1 MSSTKVTVIKRCEK
15 ADLSAINLI
24 ALDKTHKHLKI
35 KKPVVFFFIDDT
47 QILEINQ
54 NSLGHDTYT
63 DTITFDYEEDT
74 DIEQN
79 EVVVSWERLEEN
91 AITFKTSFTEE
102 VHRVCIHS
110 LLHLAGQKDKTKD
123 EKEKMRSL
131 EDKFLSLYCST

>member
-1 MSSTKVTVIKRCEK
+1 MSSIKVTVIKGCEK
-15 ADLSAINLI
+15 ADLSAINLM

-47 QILEINQ
+47 QMLEINQ
-54 NSLGHDTYT
+54 NNLGHDTYT
-63 DTITFDYEEDT
+63 DTITFDYEEDA

-91 AITFKTSFTEE
+91 AITFRTSFTEE

-110 LLHLAGQKDKTKD
+110 LLHLAGQKDKTKN

-131 EDKFLSLYCST
+131 EDKFLNLYCST

>member
-1 MSSTKVTVIKRCEK
+1 MSSIKVTVIKGCEK
-15 ADLSAINLI
+15 ADLSAINLK

-47 QILEINQ
+47 QMLEINQ
-54 NSLGHDTYT
+54 NNLGHDTYT
-63 DTITFDYEEDT
+63 DTITFDYEEDA

-91 AITFKTSFTEE
+91 AITFRTSFTEE
-102 VHRVCIHS
+102 VHRVCIQS
-110 LLHLAGQKDKTKD
+110 LLHLAGQNDKTKD

-131 EDKFLSLYCST
+131 EDKFLNLYCST

>member
-1 MSSTKVTVIKRCEK
+1 MSSIKVTVIKRCEK

-24 ALDKTHKHLKI
+24 ALDRTHKHLKI

-47 QILEINQ
+47 QMLEINQ

-63 DTITFDYEEDT
+63 DTITFDYEGDA

-91 AITFKTSFTEE
+91 AITFRTSFTEE

-131 EDKFLSLYCST
+131 EDKFLNLYCST

>member
-1 MSSTKVTVIKRCEK
+1 MSSIKVTVIKRCEK
-15 ADLSAINLI
+15 ADLSAINLM
-24 ALDKTHKHLKI
+24 ALDKTHKHIKI
-35 KKPVVFFFIDDT
+35 KKPVVFFFIDDA
-47 QILEINQ
+47 QMLEINQ

-63 DTITFDYEEDT
+63 DTITFDYEEDA

-91 AITFKTSFTEE
+91 AITFRTSFTEE

-110 LLHLAGQKDKTKD
+110 LLHLAGQKDKTKN

-131 EDKFLSLYCST
+131 EDKFLNLYCST

>member
-1 MSSTKVTVIKRCEK
+1 MVIKRCEK

-47 QILEINQ
+47 QMLEINQ

-63 DTITFDYEEDT
+63 DTITFDYEEDE

-91 AITFKTSFTEE
+91 AITFRTSFTEE

-131 EDKFLSLYCST
+131 EDKFLNLYCST

>member
-1 MSSTKVTVIKRCEK
+1 MSSIKVTVIKRCEK

-47 QILEINQ
+47 QMLEINQ

-63 DTITFDYEEDT
+63 DTITFDYEEDA
-74 DIEQN
+74 DIKQN

-91 AITFKTSFTEE
+91 AITFRTSFTDE

-131 EDKFLSLYCST
+131 EDKFLNLYCST

>member
-1 MSSTKVTVIKRCEK
+1 MSSIKVTVIKRCEK
-15 ADLSAINLI
+15 ADLSVINLI
-24 ALDKTHKHLKI
+24 ALNKTHKHLKI

-47 QILEINQ
+47 QMLEINQ

-63 DTITFDYEEDT
+63 DTITFDYEEDA
-74 DIEQN
+74 DIKQN

-91 AITFKTSFTEE
+91 AITFRTSFTDE

-131 EDKFLSLYCST
+131 EDMFLNLYCST

>member
-1 MSSTKVTVIKRCEK
+1 MSSIKVTVIKRYEK

-47 QILEINQ
+47 QMLEINQ

-63 DTITFDYEEDT
+63 DTITFDYEEDE

-91 AITFKTSFTEE
+91 AITFRTSFTEE

-131 EDKFLSLYCST
+131 EDMFLNLYCST

>member
-1 MSSTKVTVIKRCEK
+1 MSSIKVMIIKRCEK

-24 ALDKTHKHLKI
+24 ALDKTHTHLKI

-47 QILEINQ
+47 QMLKINQ

-63 DTITFDYEEDT
+63 DTITFDYEEDE

-79 EVVVSWERLEEN
+79 EGVVSWERLEEN
-91 AITFKTSFTEE
+91 AITFRTSFTEE

-131 EDKFLSLYCST
+131 EDKFLNLYCST

>member
-1 MSSTKVTVIKRCEK
+1 MVIKRCEK

-47 QILEINQ
+47 QMLEINQ

-63 DTITFDYEEDT
+63 DTITFDYEEDE

-91 AITFKTSFTEE
+91 AITFRTSFTEE

-131 EDKFLSLYCST
+131 EDMFLNLYCST

>member
-1 MSSTKVTVIKRCEK
+1 MSSIKVTVIKGCEK
-15 ADLSAINLI
+15 ADLSAINLM

-47 QILEINQ
+47 QMLEINQ
-54 NSLGHDTYT
+54 NNLGHDTYT
-63 DTITFDYEEDT
+63 DTITFDYEEDA

-91 AITFKTSFTEE
+91 AITFRTSFTEE

-110 LLHLAGQKDKTKD
+110 LLHLAGQNDKTKD

-131 EDKFLSLYCST
+131 EDKFLNLYCST

>member
-1 MSSTKVTVIKRCEK
+1 MSSIKVTVIKRCEK

-47 QILEINQ
+47 QMLEINQ

-63 DTITFDYEEDT
+63 DTITFDYEEDA
-74 DIEQN
+74 DIKQN

-91 AITFKTSFTEE
+91 AITFRTSFTDE

-123 EKEKMRSL
+123 GKEKMRSL
-131 EDKFLSLYCST
+131 EDKFLNLYCST

>member
-1 MSSTKVTVIKRCEK
+1 MSSIKVTVIKRCEK

-47 QILEINQ
+47 QMLEINQ

-131 EDKFLSLYCST
+131 EDKFLNLYCST